1 MFLRCPFPIIN
12 SKTFIIAV
20 ETAPFASAARS
31 DPERNPIRLRP
42 QSDRTADASGDVST
56 ETINVFE
63 LIIGKEHLKNVEYNS
78 TYSIHWH
85 DVCNKQNTTKPFCQ
99 KLLFI

>member
-31 DPERNPIRLRP
+31 DCVRRPIGLRSG
-42 QSDRTADASGDVST
+42 SDRAAYG
-56 ETINVFE
+56 
-63 LIIGKEHLKNVEYNS
+63 
-78 TYSIHWH
+78 
-85 DVCNKQNTTKPFCQ
+85 
-99 KLLFI
+99 